1 MYQKMPEN
9 GILTD
14 TCVKLE
20 VSKRKFIHVDT
31 QFITKN
37 RVQIQQLILIL

>member
-1 MYQKMPEN
+1 MGYLQIHVPKS
-9 GILTD
+9 
-14 TCVKLE
+14 VKLE

>member
-1 MYQKMPEN
+1 MGYSQIHVLKN
-9 GILTD
+9 I
-14 TCVKLE
+14 KLE